1 MFLSLIHR
9 ESRCPRRSTG
19 EPIAARENPNGAPEK
34 PSQLAKTQRSSGE
47 AIAAREN
54 PNETSERLSRLA
66 IAILAGRKAFRGS
79 RKPKRSSGKPF
90 ANRES

>member
-1 MFLSLIHR
+1 MPPTEHR
-9 ESRCPRRSTG
+9 RAYRGSR
-19 EPIAARENPNGAPEK
+19 K
-34 PSQLAKTQRSSGE
+34 PQRSSGE

-54 PNETSERLSRLA
+54 PNETPERLPRFA

>member
-1 MFLSLIHR
+1 MPPTEHR
-9 ESRCPRRSTG
+9 RAYRGSR
-19 EPIAARENPNGAPEK
+19 K
-34 PSQLAKTQRSSGE
+34 PQRSSGE

-54 PNETSERLSRLA
+54 PQRNAGEAIAARENPNETPERLPRLA